1 MHIGNIQFESFPVIL
16 APMEDITDLSF
27 RLVCKEMGADL
38 MYTEFIAS
46 EGLIRDAAKS
56 RAKLHFLP
64 RERPIGIQIFGHDIE
79 SMVTATRIAEEAE
92 PDLIDLNFGCPVRKV
107 VNKGG
112 GAALMTDVP
121 RMVKMTEA
129 VVRTTHLPVTAK
141 TRLGWDRNNQNITE
155 VAMRLQHAGIRAIT
169 IHGRTRD
176 QLYGGKAD
184 WTLIGEVKANPA
196 INIPVIG
203 NGDVVSPHI
212 ALEMKERYSVDGIMI
227 GRAAIGNPWL
237 FKRVKHFL
245 ATGELLA
252 EPSLSERTEMVKKQL
267 AYAVDLKGERTALVE
282 MRKFYAGYFKGIPNF
297 KEYKMKILRA
307 DSLEE
312 VNGIV
317 NEIASGSSRKSALPS
332 MPNTVS
338 EAYPLPCN

>member
-1 MHIGNIQFESFPVIL
+1 MQIGNIIFPSYPIIL

-46 EGLIRDAAKS
+46 EGLIRDAGKS

-64 RERPIGIQIFGHDIE
+64 QERPIGIQIFGHDIE

-92 PDLIDLNFGCPVRKV
+92 PDLIDINFGCPVRKV
-107 VNKGG
+107 VSKGG
-112 GAALMTDVP
+112 GAALMMDVP

-141 TRLGWDRNNQNITE
+141 TRLGWDMKNQNVPE
-155 VAMRLQHAGIRAIT
+155 VAERLQDAGIKAIT

-196 INIPVIG
+196 IRIPVIG
-203 NGDVVSPHI
+203 NGDVVSPRI
-212 ALEMKERYSVDGIMI
+212 ALEMKERYGVDGIMI

-237 FKRVKHFL
+237 FKRVKHYL
-245 ATGELLA
+245 ETGELLP
-252 EPSLSERTEMVKKQL
+252 EPSLSERFEMVKKQIS
-267 AYAVDLKGERTALVE
+267 YAIDLKGERTALVE
-282 MRKFYAGYFKGIPNF
+282 MRKFYAGYLKGIPQG
-297 KEYKMKILRA
+297 KDLRMKLMMVKTTGEVMDIL
-307 DSLEE
+307 D
-312 VNGIV
+312 
-317 NEIASGSSRKSALPS
+317 EIALNG
-332 MPNTVS
+332 
-338 EAYPLPCN
+338 

>member
-1 MHIGNIQFESFPVIL
+1 MMQIGNIQFESFPVIL

-27 RLVCKEMGADL
+27 RLICKEMGADL

-46 EGLIRDAAKS
+46 EGLIRDAAQS

-64 RERPIGIQIFGHDIE
+64 RERPIGIQIFGHDVE

-107 VNKGG
+107 VSKGG
-112 GAALMTDVP
+112 GAALLTDVP
-121 RMVKMTEA
+121 RMVRMTEA
-129 VVRTTHLPVTAK
+129 VVKATRLPVTAK
-141 TRLGWDRNNQNITE
+141 TRLGWDRNNQNITK
-155 VAMRLQHAGIRAIT
+155 VAMRLQDAGIRAIT

-203 NGDVVSPHI
+203 NGDVVNPQI
-212 ALEMKERYSVDGIMI
+212 ALEMKERYGVDGIMI
-227 GRAAIGNPWL
+227 GRATIGNPWL

-245 ATGELLA
+245 ATGELLP
-252 EPSLSERTEMVKKQL
+252 EPSLSEQIEMVKKQL
-267 AYAVDLKGERTALVE
+267 AYAIDLKGERTALVE
-282 MRKFYAGYFKGIPNF
+282 MRKFYSGYFKGIPNF
-297 KEYKMKILRA
+297 KEYKMRLLIAASKNDIINLLNEV
-307 DSLEE
+307 SLA
-312 VNGIV
+312 
-317 NEIASGSSRKSALPS
+317 NEPTSYKRIDKNSF
-332 MPNTVS
+332 
-338 EAYPLPCN
+338 

>member
-1 MHIGNIQFESFPVIL
+1 MQIGNIQFESFPVIL

-46 EGLIRDAAKS
+46 EGLIRDAIKS

-79 SMVTATRIAEEAE
+79 TMVTATRIAEEAE
-92 PDLIDLNFGCPVRKV
+92 PDLIDINFGCPVRKV
-107 VNKGG
+107 VRKGG
-112 GAALMTDVP
+112 GAALMADVP

-129 VVRTTHLPVTAK
+129 VVRATHLPVTAK
-141 TRLGWDRNNQNITE
+141 TRLGWDRKNQNITE
-155 VAMRLQHAGIRAIT
+155 VAMRLQDAGIRAIT

-196 INIPVIG
+196 IKIPVIG
-203 NGDVVSPHI
+203 NGDVVSPHV
-212 ALEMKERYSVDGIMI
+212 ALEMEERYGVDGIMI

-237 FKRVKHFL
+237 FKRVKHYL
-245 ATGELLA
+245 ATGEMLP
-252 EPSLSERTEMVKKQL
+252 EPSLSERIEMIKKQL
-267 AYAVDLKGERTALVE
+267 AYAMDLKGERTTLVE
-282 MRKFYAGYFKGIPNF
+282 MRKFYTGYLKGIPRARDLR
-297 KEYKMKILRA
+297 MKLMMVRTAGEVMDIL
-307 DSLEE
+307 D
-312 VNGIV
+312 
-317 NEIASGSSRKSALPS
+317 EIALKR
-332 MPNTVS
+332 
-338 EAYPLPCN
+338 